1 MVTIVVHGTMT
12 VTPAQQS
19 SWWWRS
25 WGEGG
30 FLAALAEGM
39 TAACGGED
47 VWKIGGRLVE
57 DYDELRPSWSL
68 WKGRAGQFSQ
78 HKGYFM
84 WVGGDSYA
92 ERDAGALHLARYL
105 NKVAEIA
112 PDEPIRLV
120 AHSHGCN
127 VVKKMSRQKH
137 LDAGIFVEQA
147 VFLACPHFMT
157 DIVEP
162 PESYFPYELVPERF
176 GSILNLYSE
185 SDSVQVGLAETLPS
199 TLIST
204 RWREWSP
211 PEAFRCDLDPDAR
224 YLYEDCEIETV
235 DQGISA
241 HTAMHGMAVGRLAGL
256 WLGGAE
262 ASFDAIVSQILEN
275 VGPEPLTVPAGDFGA

>member
-12 VTPAQQS
+12 TTPAEHS

-57 DYDELRPSWSL
+57 DYDELHPKASFWS
-68 WKGRAGQFSQ
+68 GRRGQFSQ

-105 NKVAEIA
+105 NKVTEIA
-112 PDEPIRLV
+112 PQEPIRLV

-127 VVKKMSRQKH
+127 VVKKMSRH
-137 LDAGIFVEQA
+137 DDLDPGVAIEQA

-162 PESYFPYELVPERF
+162 QQVYFPYELAPGRF
-176 GSILNLYSE
+176 GRILNLYSE
-185 SDSVQVGLAETLPS
+185 SDTVQVGMSETLPS
-199 TLIST
+199 WLIST
-204 RWREWSP
+204 DWRDWQP
-211 PEAFRCDLDPDAR
+211 PAAYRCDPDPDAR
-224 YLYEDCEIETV
+224 HLYEDCGIETV

-241 HTAMHGMAVGRLAGL
+241 HTAMHGVTVGRLAGL

-262 ASFDAIVSQILEN
+262 DSFDGIASKILQN
-275 VGPEPLTVPAGDFGA
+275 VGPDPLTVPAGDFGA